1 MGEKTV
7 RYEIR
12 DRVEEIIKK
21 KKIDRTRFYEYSKT
35 DYQKVITNFY
45 YAYADY
51 QKYPKVSM
59 DHMWLHVREN
69 LKQQRIALISERDYG
84 YEKMVRSIKEQM
96 HYNWEHKLFLIL
108 EGWVYEGYIDEML
121 DILAELDILD
131 VSEFYIVTPKY
142 DKVALYTDDGE
153 CVCVWE

>member
-1 MGEKTV
+1 
-7 RYEIR
+7 
-12 DRVEEIIKK
+12 
-21 KKIDRTRFYEYSKT
+21 
-35 DYQKVITNFY
+35 
-45 YAYADY
+45 
-51 QKYPKVSM
+51 
-59 DHMWLHVREN
+59 MWLHFREN

-153 CVCVWE
+153 CVCVLE